1 MSKPLPLPVW
11 DRKAGELIQDFMDD
25 SPSTYE
31 SRPRPSLTQWLQ
43 SYPMYDW
50 LLAAYQNTTLSARK
64 IEPFIRKHGIDIS
77 EFEPV
82 SVSRMLSFLNV
93 VLGRARAAFRDRRMK
108 WLKVAEALPNAAAL
122 WAHRVSSADF
132 RFCGSTRLVVLRF
145 QLESLA
151 SPGEHRHPRC

>member
-50 LLAAYQNTTLSARK
+50 LLAPYQNTTLSARK
-64 IEPFIRKHGIDIS
+64 IEPFIRKHGDNSEFES

-82 SVSRMLSFLNV
+82 SVSRMLSFLNG
-93 VLGRARAAFRDRRMK
+93 VLGPGAHSFPGSPDEMAESRR
-108 WLKVAEALPNAAAL
+108 
-122 WAHRVSSADF
+122 SA
-132 RFCGSTRLVVLRF
+132 S
-145 QLESLA
+145 
-151 SPGEHRHPRC
+151 